1 MQIFS
6 KTDRGRVR
14 TDNQDAYFAGKITD
28 DSVFAVVC
36 DGMGGAN
43 AGNVAS
49 ELAVRHI
56 SEYVIRSYRD
66 GMDMTDT
73 EKTLKNAIVSANISL
88 YDKAVNNAELTGM
101 GTTAV
106 AAFVKDGAAVIAHV
120 GDSRIYLVNGEIK
133 QLTRDHSVVQ
143 SLIESG
149 KITPEDAKVHPRKNV
164 ITRAL
169 GAEEDVAVDSDCL
182 NLSDGDTLL
191 LCSDGLTNFLDDKD
205 ILTVFQNNGI
215 SAVAERLVEEANKN
229 GGGDNITVV
238 TVTKYVRKDKNI
250 WINL

>member
-88 YDKAVNNAELTGM
+88 YDKAVNNTELAGM

-106 AAFVKDGAAVIAHV
+106 AAFVKDGTAVIAHV

-164 ITRAL
+164 ITMAR
-169 GAEEDVAVDSDCL
+169 GAEENVAVDSDCL
-182 NLSDGDTLL
+182 NLSNGDTLL

-205 ILTVFQNNGI
+205 ILTVFQNNDI

-238 TVTKYVRKDKNI
+238 TVTK
-250 WINL
+250 

>member
-1 MQIFS
+1 MKALQIFS

-88 YDKAVNNAELTGM
+88 YDKAVNNAELAGM

-106 AAFVKDGAAVIAHV
+106 AAFVKDGTAVIAHV

-169 GAEEDVAVDSDCL
+169 GAEEDVAVDSDCI

-205 ILTVFQNNGI
+205 ILTVFQNNDI
-215 SAVAERLVEEANKN
+215 SAVAERLVETANEN

-238 TVTKYVRKDKNI
+238 TVTK
-250 WINL
+250 

>member
-56 SEYVIRSYRD
+56 SEYV
-66 GMDMTDT
+66 
-73 EKTLKNAIVSANISL
+73 
-88 YDKAVNNAELTGM
+88 
-101 GTTAV
+101 
-106 AAFVKDGAAVIAHV
+106 KDGTAVIAHV

-182 NLSDGDTLL
+182 TLSDGDTLL

-205 ILTVFQNNGI
+205 ILRVFQNNDI
-215 SAVAERLVEEANKN
+215 SAVAERLVETANEN

-238 TVTKYVRKDKNI
+238 TVTK
-250 WINL
+250 

>member
-88 YDKAVNNAELTGM
+88 YDKAVNNTELAGM

-106 AAFVKDGAAVIAHV
+106 AAFVKDGTAVIAHV

-169 GAEEDVAVDSDCL
+169 GAEEDVAVDSDCI

-205 ILTVFQNNGI
+205 ILTVFQNNDI

-238 TVTKYVRKDKNI
+238 TVTK
-250 WINL
+250 

>member
-1 MQIFS
+1 M
-6 KTDRGRVR
+6 R

-88 YDKAVNNAELTGM
+88 YDMAVNNAELTGM

-106 AAFVKDGAAVIAHV
+106 AAFVKDGTAVIAHV

-169 GAEEDVAVDSDCL
+169 GAEENVAVDSDCL
-182 NLSDGDTLL
+182 NLSNGDTLL

-205 ILTVFQNNGI
+205 ILKVFQNNDI
-215 SAVAERLVEEANKN
+215 SAVAERLVEEANEN

-238 TVTKYVRKDKNI
+238 TVTK
-250 WINL
+250 